1 MKRYSIGEV
10 SKKLGVTSSFLK
22 YYEQHGVL
30 DPHVAQNGYR
40 SYEGRHLSVV
50 QECVKLRNLGY
61 SAAEIRSMLNSPY
74 EETLDAL
81 EAKQEALERQIC
93 YLKYAKKYIS
103 MAREEAH
110 FFHEDPCWTVD
121 EHGDFF
127 FLAQIQDFNFIED
140 ERFFALA
147 GEWNQWLPA
156 VRVAAC
162 VNRGHRDGPKII
174 WGLAMPMAFA
184 RAMNLTYG
192 EPAMYVPPMRCL
204 EVFDR
209 RPIGDGLN
217 DRGLEGVRTSML
229 ARVNEVIE
237 QHQFTPL
244 GPSYFFVRAKLKEN
258 GERVTYQ
265 KVLTPVL

>member
-40 SYEGRHLSVV
+40 SYEGRHISVV

-61 SAAEIRSMLNSPY
+61 SAAELRSMLNSPY

-110 FFHEDPCWTVD
+110 FFHEDPCWRLTSTGIFSFW
-121 EHGDFF
+121 H
-127 FLAQIQDFNFIED
+127 
-140 ERFFALA
+140 RFRISISL
-147 GEWNQWLPA
+147 
-156 VRVAAC
+156 
-162 VNRGHRDGPKII
+162 
-174 WGLAMPMAFA
+174 
-184 RAMNLTYG
+184 
-192 EPAMYVPPMRCL
+192 
-204 EVFDR
+204 
-209 RPIGDGLN
+209 
-217 DRGLEGVRTSML
+217 RTSGFS
-229 ARVNEVIE
+229 RW
-237 QHQFTPL
+237 L
-244 GPSYFFVRAKLKEN
+244 GSGTSGCPPYAWRPA
-258 GERVTYQ
+258 
-265 KVLTPVL
+265 

>member
-1 MKRYSIGEV
+1 
-10 SKKLGVTSSFLK
+10 
-22 YYEQHGVL
+22 
-30 DPHVAQNGYR
+30 
-40 SYEGRHLSVV
+40 
-50 QECVKLRNLGY
+50 
-61 SAAEIRSMLNSPY
+61 
-74 EETLDAL
+74 
-81 EAKQEALERQIC
+81 
-93 YLKYAKKYIS
+93 
-103 MAREEAH
+103 
-110 FFHEDPCWTVD
+110 
-121 EHGDFF
+121 
-127 FLAQIQDFNFIED
+127 
-140 ERFFALA
+140 
-147 GEWNQWLPA
+147 
-156 VRVAAC
+156 
-162 VNRGHRDGPKII
+162 
-174 WGLAMPMAFA
+174 MAFA

-237 QHQFTPL
+237 QHQFAPL